1 MDLSQLRYVV
11 TAAEVGNFARAAE
24 ALGLNTSTIS
34 RRVGRLEDELGVTL
48 FDRGRA
54 GVRLTPS
61 GRAVIVHVKRVLA
74 ELEMV
79 KCAGLESGTGLLG
92 EIRLGVRMPPIGEP
106 VQSLL
111 STWRELHPKI
121 SLTIAELPDRD
132 IVTALRERRLDVAL
146 LPNFMLW
153 PHAEALPL
161 YRERLVA
168 AIPSSHPLACRD
180 ELAWPD
186 LVDEIILVQGWEES
200 QAARELYAS
209 FLGSG
214 MRFQAHA
221 VSKQSILALVGASFG
236 VTLAVSSQSEVT
248 FPGVVY
254 KTIGE
259 PNAWLRIDLA
269 WMPETDEPAV
279 GRFVAFMRDEA
290 RSRRL
295 LRVEPTMQSLQTR
308 NPSHEACPY
317 GQDKLRGRD

>member
-1 MDLSQLRYVV
+1 MPTMDLSQLRYVAA
-11 TAAEVGNFARAAE
+11 AAEVGNFARAAA
-24 ALGLNTSTIS
+24 ALRLNTSTIS
-34 RRVGRLEDELGVTL
+34 RRIGRLEEELGLTL
-48 FDRGRA
+48 FERGRA
-54 GVRLTPS
+54 GVRLTPG
-61 GRAVIVHVKRVLA
+61 GRAVIVHVRRALA

-79 KCAGLESGTGLLG
+79 RCAGLENGTGQVG
-92 EIRLGVRMPPIGEP
+92 EIRLGVRVPPIGEP

-111 STWRELHPKI
+111 STWPELHPKV

-132 IVTALRERRLDVAL
+132 IVTALEERRLDVAL
-146 LPNFMLW
+146 LPSFMLW

-168 AIPSSHPLACRD
+168 AIPSSHPLARRD
-180 ELAWPD
+180 EVVWPD
-186 LVDEIILVQGWEES
+186 LADEIILVQGWEES

-214 MRFQAHA
+214 MRFHAHA
-221 VSKQSILALVGASFG
+221 VSKQSILALVGAGFG
-236 VTLAVSSQSEVT
+236 VTLAVSSQSEAT

-269 WMPETDEPAV
+269 WMPETDEPAI

-295 LRVEPTMQSLQTR
+295 L
-308 NPSHEACPY
+308 
-317 GQDKLRGRD
+317 